1 MDVPHRSPAIYAASH
16 TDAPHRNPASDTAD
30 LAQVEVVSP
39 QPSLW
44 SATLQYVNRYAWA
57 NENMTKEQAA
67 SMAESA
73 RYAKSYAVREIN
85 ARKVSHNYSVGSP
98 LRILFSWHGTFWPL
112 VIWRYELYL
121 YPIIHVGLIAFMGS
135 KLEDDESLAEE
146 DDLFWVK
153 RYMVPWAS
161 LSLLTPLMIF
171 FLVFFLSNCYS
182 RFNSF
187 FSTIQTIERSVQDL
201 AMLMLSHVTD
211 PSKQEMKWD
220 AVRYLTASAMVIY
233 SRVTKIGAGKDAQ
246 MNIED
251 WGRLLKRERDWQSEG
266 GPALPQD
273 IWERIVGWPRTR
285 DQEANYQSMMHA
297 AFADNPNVP
306 DGHKIATEVPE
317 RRATCLPLLDATEVN
332 RLRRYPGGMY
342 SLVLCTWSMQTV
354 VAAGLTG
361 PALAA
366 SQSAT
371 MSMKSAAY
379 ELRNGLSMKVPMP
392 YLHALNMLQNINFLL
407 YSYALCDLESYLS
420 PIVLFVVILITVGM
434 REVAVALSNPFG
446 RDDID
451 FPVNKWVVS
460 QLRSIALIVHPDNFV
475 VGCPKLATYAALS
488 QASPRDT
495 VAAEEVEP
503 RMPAVYGSC
512 YGQVPYSSSQE
523 QDRVEAEETTPGEA
537 EGDDGD

>member
-1 MDVPHRSPAIYAASH
+1 MHVLPSVRHHSQAASRQPHKPKLGCQDCFVGVCVYCIERNSAWTEGERREGAATKKGGKVEVALACKIQISVHHFAGDTNHLLDLVRETPPYPMDVPHRSPASYAASH

-371 MSMKSAAY
+371 MSMKSAACTW
-379 ELRNGLSMKVPMP
+379 S
-392 YLHALNMLQNINFLL
+392 
-407 YSYALCDLESYLS
+407 
-420 PIVLFVVILITVGM
+420 
-434 REVAVALSNPFG
+434 
-446 RDDID
+446 
-451 FPVNKWVVS
+451 
-460 QLRSIALIVHPDNFV
+460 
-475 VGCPKLATYAALS
+475 
-488 QASPRDT
+488 ASLDH
-495 VAAEEVEP
+495 V
-503 RMPAVYGSC
+503 
-512 YGQVPYSSSQE
+512 
-523 QDRVEAEETTPGEA
+523 
-537 EGDDGD
+537 